1 MSSALDLGKWGLAP
15 ARPSGTER
23 KGNGLADTILKEIH
37 SSVLDLKKRTGVGA
51 GSGGNQAQAKMFG
64 FVMPIAIK

>member
-37 SSVLDLKKRTGVGA
+37 SSVLDLKKERGWGRGVEE
-51 GSGGNQAQAKMFG
+51 
-64 FVMPIAIK
+64 IKPKPRCLALLCQ